1 MSPTTLILDEPVAGL
16 DPRARASFLDLVV
29 ELHRTQ
35 GLTVAIVSHNMDDLA
50 ELCDRVLVLNN
61 GHMHALGTPEQ
72 VFADEQEMRSIG
84 LGVPQAVSLAN
95 GLAARGI
102 ELPLPAGLP
111 TVDTLANAIAQ
122 RFANLGGAQP
132 GSRG

>member
-1 MSPTTLILDEPVAGL
+1 
-16 DPRARASFLDLVV
+16 
-29 ELHRTQ
+29 
-35 GLTVAIVSHNMDDLA
+35 MDDLA

-102 ELPLPAGLP
+102 ELPLPTGLP
-111 TVDTLANAIAQ
+111 TVDTLADAIAQ
-122 RFANLGGAQP
+122 RYANLGGAQP